1 MRYASKKEESR
12 GILPV
17 MNPLFNLREIC
28 KQSALLED
36 HLNNPRK
43 RCPDCI
49 RKHFLTIEAFYEEAV
64 SLDKNFKYDEY
75 LDGKAEMMRDLQ
87 GEWLDARDTKKYG
100 KVCTDISQRLR
111 RVRKDFAPLCF
122 DLRKMASLNEM
133 RAPSTCH
140 HKWATLSQLEK
151 EEREVERLVKPKPK
165 KKPPRKDL
173 KRSRVKVEDPDL
185 QNLGGGAGGD
195 RDLSMNHKRVAY
207 MKKIAVRVA
216 LRKMAEEGEK
226 KKDPTRDSIVEELK
240 KDKNPRYESDAGN
253 KVTFYTAY
261 HADPDSREYQSAHS
275 EVQKRVETERS
286 YQEEKAKKE
295 QEASKRKDNAIRIGL
310 KGQFRDDPVNF
321 INLLK
326 NGSPEISSDVFLQVL
341 AEMTLHE
348 DFKDG
353 ASAGVGESN
362 KIDTEEQ
369 DAKILELQD
378 KIKIAENDPAQKEA
392 LEAQLKVAEMERKRV
407 ISEGAVGLLQER
419 MEPLRKFIDD
429 LDVDA
434 LFGGLEEKK
443 KQAPTE
449 EGQETP
455 QKELTKEEKI
465 DQAKDY
471 LLGKTENGRK
481 ALEEN
486 PALKFF
492 NGLYKTNLQS
502 KSKDQEKE
510 DEETLEEAKKIR
522 EDFTKRVMDS
532 IPTSSALASKRA
544 KEGLKKVLELIGSL
558 PESDLEK
565 LQDGFTASAKELTEV
580 FTQKKD
586 PAEMLKELAEKVD
599 ELWSRPLSDLD
610 GEELGQALAAAAME
624 DAFVNNFDYGIE
636 PDRNFV
642 TTFKDSFGREIV
654 EEREGVFGH
663 QIKNLVTRLEGAGE
677 AHSNRRKSAYD
688 HYSQKLH
695 ELEGQRGAEAKKK
708 RLMYESALEGTYVS
722 MLLEGDENLPQ
733 GRTKVDPDFLEYARQ
748 IQTPEAYELVSDLS
762 KENKEL
768 SSEQVRNRKRQF
780 LDGLDDAEFSKA
792 VGGDSG
798 PFSDLL
804 ESLDPMYC
812 PDIPMNGTSAGQKV
826 PVEECPLPIPPQM
839 RALLRKHITTVSMDQ
854 YSVAPDS
861 ERSGGFGKSRGGGRD
876 KEDKKESLFK
886 GWMKSNQKALAEALA
901 KGDEEALAFLFA
913 HMREANLKDLNLEE
927 LIEGYNENS
936 AFVDD
941 VEKYRIRKITDLLK
955 KSKADPSKIRDV
967 IKEIDDAIN
976 EQNRSPFKKFGHARR
991 AKLTHSFPKRLVG
1004 KSKRFAVLQVAQKY
1018 LCDRSFIRG
1027 RLSSDPEGVSI
1038 MQRHAT
1044 SYVDYQS
1051 RAQLF
1056 ELGMRVYPF
1065 YGGKPDKSGVVVQIF
1080 PAIGM
1085 VDVQFPHGTA
1095 RYPVEDLVLDTS
1107 GDYENLAKTP
1117 DSIPGGRGVVPVSSG
1132 PSAKKVASR
1141 YLNRN
1146 RRG

>member
-1 MRYASKKEESR
+1 MRYASKKEEAR

-100 KVCTDISQRLR
+100 DVCTDISQRLR
-111 RVRKDFAPLCF
+111 VIRKDFAPLCF
-122 DLRKMASLNEM
+122 DIRKLASI
-133 RAPSTCH
+133 RAPETCGH
-140 HKWATLSQLEK
+140 RTATLTQTEK

-165 KKPPRKDL
+165 KKPPRTDL
-173 KRSRVKVEDPDL
+173 KRTRIKVEDPDL
-185 QNLGGGAGGD
+185 ENLGGSAGGD
-195 RDLSMNHKRVAY
+195 RDLSMNQKRVAY
-207 MKKIAVRVA
+207 MKKIAVRIA
-216 LRKMAEEGEK
+216 LRKKAQEDEK
-226 KKDPTRDSIVEELK
+226 KKDKVRDSIVEELK
-240 KDKNPRYESDAGN
+240 KDKNPRYESEAGN

-275 EVQKRVETERS
+275 EIQKRVDTENA

-310 KGQFRDDPVNF
+310 KSQFRDDPVNF

-326 NGSPEISSDVFLQVL
+326 KGSPEISRDVFLQVL

-348 DFKDG
+348 KFEDG
-353 ASAGVGESN
+353 SVAGVGKSN

-369 DAKILELQD
+369 DAKILEIQD

-392 LEAQLKVAEMERKRV
+392 LEAELKVAEMERKRV
-407 ISEGAVGLLQER
+407 ISEGAVGLLQDR
-419 MEPLRKFIDD
+419 MGPLRKFIDD

-434 LFGGLEEKK
+434 LFGGLDD
-443 KQAPTE
+443 Q
-449 EGQETP
+449 EGM
-455 QKELTKEEKI
+455 TKEEKI

-471 LLGKTENGRK
+471 LLGKTDNGRK
-481 ALEEN
+481 ALKDN

-492 NGLYKTNLQS
+492 NGLYKTNLES
-502 KSKDQEKE
+502 KSKDQEKLDKDALAE
-510 DEETLEEAKKIR
+510 AERIRDE
-522 EDFTKRVMDS
+522 FTKKVMES
-532 IPTSSALASKRA
+532 LPSSSALASKRA
-544 KEGLKKVLELIGSL
+544 KKGLKKVLELIGSL
-558 PESDLEK
+558 PEGDLDK
-565 LQDGFTASAKELTEV
+565 LKEGFEASAKELTDV
-580 FTQKKD
+580 FTQKEG
-586 PAEMLKELAEKVD
+586 AEMLKELAEKVD
-599 ELWSRPLSDLD
+599 ELWSRPLSDLN

-636 PDRNFV
+636 PARNFV
-642 TTFKDSFGREIV
+642 TTMKDSFGRQIT
-654 EEREGVFGH
+654 EEKAGVFGH
-663 QIKNLVTRLEGAGE
+663 QIKSLVTRLEGGGE
-677 AHSNRRKSAYD
+677 AGANRRQSAYE

-695 ELEGQRGAEAKKK
+695 ELEGQNNPDAKGQ
-708 RLMYESALEGTYVS
+708 RLMYESALEGAYVA
-722 MLLEGDENLPQ
+722 MLLEGDENLPK
-733 GRTKVDPDFLEYARQ
+733 GRTRVDPDFLEYARQ
-748 IQTPEAYELVSDLS
+748 IQTPESYELLSDLS

-780 LDGLDDAEFSKA
+780 LDGLDDAEFSRA

-798 PFSDLL
+798 PFSELL

-812 PDIPMNGTSAGQKV
+812 PDIPLNGTSAGKKV
-826 PVEECPLPIPPQM
+826 PEEECPLPIPPQM

-861 ERSGGFGKSRGGGRD
+861 ERGGGKSRGGGRD

-886 GWMKSNQKALAEALA
+886 GWMKSNQKALSEALA
-901 KGDEEALAFLFA
+901 KGDEEMLAFLFA
-913 HMREANLKDLNLEE
+913 HMREANLRDLNLSEF
-927 LIEGYNENS
+927 IEGYDEKS
-936 AFVDD
+936 SLITD
-941 VEKYRIRKITDLLK
+941 VEKYRIQKITDLLK
-955 KSKADPSKIRDV
+955 KSKSDPSKIREV
-967 IKEIDDAIN
+967 VEEIDKAIN
-976 EQNRSPFKKFGHARR
+976 EQSFSSRGAIRFASQMRL
-991 AKLTHSFPKRLVG
+991 AKLNPSFPKRLTG
-1004 KSKRFAVLQVAQKY
+1004 KSKEFAMVQVVKKY
-1018 LCDRSFIRG
+1018 SCDRSFIRG
-1027 RLSSDPEGVSI
+1027 RLSSDPEGVST
-1038 MQRHAT
+1038 MQRRAT

-1051 RAQLF
+1051 RARLF
-1056 ELGMRVYPF
+1056 ELGMRVYPY

-1085 VDVQFPHGTA
+1085 VDVQFPHGVS

-1107 GDYENLAKTP
+1107 GDYENLANTP
-1117 DSIPGGRGVVPVSSG
+1117 DSVPGGRGVVPVSSG

-1146 RRG
+1146 GRG